1 MTSAEREFNKSVR
14 NLSTYLESDD
24 MISADNELKVMR
36 KVYDEMKKLES
47 HSITLW
53 LFITAFLVVY
63 VGMGWGKY
71 EMPTILMTGL
81 EALSFALMTYVSNII
96 DNFIDNIEYWEDKY
110 NLHKEVN
117 RTVDDSIKQQC
128 SNSIF

>member
-14 NLSTYLESDD
+14 NLTTYLESDN
-24 MISADNELKVMR
+24 MISADNELKSMR
-36 KVYDEMKKLES
+36 KVYDEMKKIES

-53 LFITAFLVVY
+53 LFITAALVVY
-63 VGMGWGKY
+63 IGMGWGKY
-71 EMPTILMTGL
+71 EIPTILMTGL
-81 EALSFALMTYVSNII
+81 EALSFALMTYTSNLV

-117 RTVDDSIKQQC
+117 RRVDDSI
-128 SNSIF
+128 N

>member
-47 HSITLW
+47 HSVTLW
-53 LFITAFLVVY
+53 LFITAILVVY
-63 VGMGWGKY
+63 IGMGWGKY
-71 EMPTILMTGL
+71 EIPTMLMTGL
-81 EALSFALMTYVSNII
+81 ETLSFAVMTYTSNLV

-117 RTVDDSIKQQC
+117 KRID
-128 SNSIF
+128 NSIN

>member
-1 MTSAEREFNKSVR
+1 MTSAEREFNKAVR

-24 MISADNELKVMR
+24 MVAADSELKTMR
-36 KVYDEMKKLES
+36 KVYDEMKKIES

-53 LFITAFLVVY
+53 LFITAILVVY

-71 EMPTILMTGL
+71 EIPTMLMTGL
-81 EALSFALMTYVSNII
+81 EAFSFALMTCVSNLV

-117 RTVDDSIKQQC
+117 RRVDDSI
-128 SNSIF
+128 N

>member
-47 HSITLW
+47 HSVTLW
-53 LFITAFLVVY
+53 LFITAILVVY
-63 VGMGWGKY
+63 IGMGWGKY
-71 EMPTILMTGL
+71 EIPTMLMTGL
-81 EALSFALMTYVSNII
+81 ETISFAVMTYASNLV

-117 RTVDDSIKQQC
+117 RRVD
-128 SNSIF
+128 NSIN